1 MTLPAGIL
9 TNTTSLTVE
18 CWVTQNNGNTWGQI
32 WNFNNSQS
40 QNFGLIPSPGNN
52 SGNLE
57 SGITP
62 NGGEQDMQSSVR
74 FPTNSEQ
81 YVAVVFN
88 SSTLVGSLYTNGALI
103 ATHTYPNRTYLPGS
117 IGGAAGTAN
126 NVLGQDPFPD
136 PQFQGNIYEMRIWNG
151 AVSPV
156 YLAVSAVAGPGV
168 IVTNLIPQSLSV
180 SVNTSMVGS
189 GTQQATV
196 SGNFL
201 QASGVTLTGA
211 VTNWTSSN
219 TSILTVNS
227 SGLITAVNGGTATVS
242 ATVNGVTATSAII
255 TIATTPPTFTQ
266 KPVNLNVV
274 VGDAAVFNAQALG
287 GNLSYRWSNNII
299 GVIAGATNATL
310 TLPSVA
316 FTDAGTYSVFV
327 SNSQGNTNA
336 SATLTVVSSLLEHR
350 YSFVSDASDSVGGA
364 NGIIIPP
371 GAGSPATIANGL
383 SLPGGGVEGFRAMWL
398 CPLGF

>member
-1 MTLPAGIL
+1 MATSDATNWISSNPSVLTVDNNGVVTGVGVGSATVSGTVAGVTGTSGSITVTGPQTLLHRYSFISDATDSVGGANGTIVAPGAGSPVTINNGLILPGGGGPGYSGYVTLPAGIL

-287 GNLSYRWSNNII
+287 GNLSY
-299 GVIAGATNATL
+299 
-310 TLPSVA
+310 
-316 FTDAGTYSVFV
+316 
-327 SNSQGNTNA
+327 
-336 SATLTVVSSLLEHR
+336 
-350 YSFVSDASDSVGGA
+350 
-364 NGIIIPP
+364 
-371 GAGSPATIANGL
+371 
-383 SLPGGGVEGFRAMWL
+383 
-398 CPLGF
+398 